1 MKQLYFTVLFILY
14 GIIYSVKSTNVTI
27 LTQLQSFYYP
37 SRTTVYHRWCNEQY
51 PYDYCSP
58 LFVICL
64 TKTSLRRCIQK
75 YEFGGSGTEYE
86 HKKFITFHEKLN
98 ENITN
103 PLVFTLS
110 NWTNDLMLHA
120 AVFNKELTV
129 TSLMGRSSIVIDW
142 IKTPGTN
149 QTETWKQITFTAFD
163 SLMELT
169 AWVKVF
175 SSES

>member
-1 MKQLYFTVLFILY
+1 MKQLYFTVLLILC
-14 GIIYSVKSTNVTI
+14 GIIYCVKSTNVTI

-37 SRTTVYHRWCNEQY
+37 SRTTVYHRWCNEQD
-51 PYDYCSP
+51 PYNYCSP

-64 TKTSLRRCIQK
+64 TKISLRHCLQK
-75 YEFGGSGTEYE
+75 YEFGGSGSEYE
-86 HKKFITFHEKLN
+86 HKKLITFHEKLD

-103 PLVFTLS
+103 PLVFTVS
-110 NWTNDLMLHA
+110 NWTNDLVLHA
-120 AVFNKELTV
+120 AVFNKNLII

-142 IKTPGTN
+142 IDIPGTN

-169 AWVKVF
+169 ASVKVF

>member
-75 YEFGGSGTEYE
+75 YEFGGSGSEYE

-98 ENITN
+98 ENMTN
-103 PLVFTLS
+103 PLVFTVS
-110 NWTNDLMLHA
+110 NWTMMRKHIYLRSL
-120 AVFNKELTV
+120 NKIQVPE
-129 TSLMGRSSIVIDW
+129 
-142 IKTPGTN
+142 
-149 QTETWKQITFTAFD
+149 
-163 SLMELT
+163 
-169 AWVKVF
+169 
-175 SSES
+175 